1 MRTELLCDESKYPDI
16 LACIFEAS
24 TNNVDQICTPS
35 GLIPRI
41 GEEFIRD
48 HCDFSA
54 IIDFPYGISETKIR
68 IHEILLCQSRG
79 VKTIDLV
86 INRYDTED
94 GNLHPIRKDF
104 KICHEICKG
113 KGLRIRPVVEYR
125 LADNEFLPELCL
137 LLRENGADE
146 IVLGTG
152 SVVDDIL
159 DNIICSRLIEENLD
173 INIVSCFPV
182 LSQGHYDMFNSSK
195 IHGIRI
201 KSYKI
206 LDNLCNIG

>member
-1 MRTELLCDESKYPDI
+1 MRIELLCNESKYVDI

-41 GEEFIRD
+41 EEEFIRE

-68 IHEILLCQSRG
+68 VHEILLCQSRG
-79 VKTIDLV
+79 IKTIDLV
-86 INRYDTED
+86 INRYDTENGD
-94 GNLHPIRKDF
+94 LNPIRKDF
-104 KICHEICKG
+104 KICYEICKS
-113 KGLRIRPVVEYR
+113 KGLKLRPVVEYR
-125 LADNEFLPELCL
+125 LADDEFLPQLCYS
-137 LLRENGADE
+137 LRENGADE

-152 SVVDDIL
+152 SVVDDLI
-159 DNIICSRLIEENLD
+159 DNIICSKLIEDRLGLNV
-173 INIVSCFPV
+173 VSCSPI
-182 LSQGHYDMFNSSK
+182 LSQEHYDMYNDSK
-195 IHGIRI
+195 IHGIRV

-206 LDNLCNIG
+206 LNNLCNIQ